1 MGFFT
6 SKTRVVDLKHG
17 NSVTLRTPTFGDV
30 YETRSTLAGNGRTMD
45 EFTLRAEMTVKSI
58 VSWDGPDFE
67 GQPVTRENFML
78 LPLDITNKIMEESAS
93 MIWLGDDEEKN

>member
-6 SKTRVVDLKHG
+6 GKTKVADLKHG
-17 NSVTLRTPTFGDV
+17 NSVTLRMPTFGDV
-30 YETRSTLAGNGRTMD
+30 YEARAAISGNGRAVD
-45 EFTLRAEMTVKSI
+45 EFALRAEMTVKAI

-78 LPLDITNKIMEESAS
+78 LPLDVTNKIMEEAAS
-93 MIWLGDDEEKN
+93 MIWLGDDEGN

>member
-6 SKTRVVDLKHG
+6 GKTKVVDLKHG

-30 YETRSTLAGNGRTMD
+30 YETRAALSGSKQTID
-45 EFTLRAEMTVKSI
+45 EFALRAEMTAKAIS
-58 VSWDGPDFE
+58 SWDGPDFE

-78 LPLDITNKIMEESAS
+78 LPLDITNKIMEEAAS
-93 MIWLGDDEEKN
+93 MVWWDDEEKN

>member
-6 SKTRVVDLKHG
+6 GKTRVVDLKRG
-17 NSVTLRTPTFGDV
+17 NSVTLRMPTFGDV
-30 YETRSTLAGNGRTMD
+30 YGTRSAMSGNGRTID
-45 EFTLRAEMTVKSI
+45 EFALRAEMTIKAI

-78 LPLDITNKIMEESAS
+78 LPLDITTKIMEESAS
-93 MIWLGDDEEKN
+93 MIWLGEDEGN

>member
-6 SKTRVVDLKHG
+6 GKTKVVDLKHG
-17 NSVTLRTPTFGDV
+17 NSVTLRMPTFGDV
-30 YETRSTLAGNGRTMD
+30 YEARAAISGNGRAVD
-45 EFTLRAEMTVKSI
+45 EFALRAEMTVKAI

-67 GQPVTRENFML
+67 GQPVTRANFML

-93 MIWLGDDEEKN
+93 MIWLGDEEKN

>member
-6 SKTRVVDLKHG
+6 GKTKVVDLNHG

-30 YETRSTLAGNGRTMD
+30 YETRSTLSSNGRTID
-45 EFTLRAEMTVKSI
+45 EFALRAEMTVKAI

-78 LPLDITNKIMEESAS
+78 LPLEITNRLMEESAS
-93 MIWLGDDEEKN
+93 MIWLGEEAGN